1 MYSSLINFA
10 SDLTIPDTSGVFVK
24 ICGITHVEDAAHALS
39 CGADAL
45 GFVAYQKSRRYIAPH
60 IVQKIV
66 AELHSEFSVAR
77 FVGVFVNEEPE
88 VIIRYILAG
97 VNIVQLHGEETQEA
111 IASVVQRVN
120 VMRGRGTPPP
130 LTFWKAI
137 RPRSISELERYT
149 GYPADDFLI
158 DSFVRGEYG
167 GCGIT
172 GDWSMAKS
180 AVRLL
185 RKPVILAGGLNPGNV
200 AEAIQFVRP
209 FGVDVSSGVENDS
222 GRKDHALVE
231 RFIAAARGSEAK

>member
-10 SDLTIPDTSGVFVK
+10 SVLTIPGTSGVFVK

-45 GFVAYQKSRRYIAPH
+45 GFVGYQKSRRYVDPH
-60 IVQKIV
+60 IVQKII
-66 AELHSEFSVAR
+66 AELHTKFAVPR

-88 VIIRYILAG
+88 VIVRYVAAG
-97 VNIVQLHGEETQEA
+97 VNIVQFHGEETQEA
-111 IASVVQRVN
+111 IESVVQRVN
-120 VMRGRGTPPP
+120 VMRGRTTPP

-137 RPRSISELERYT
+137 RPRSSSELERYT
-149 GYPADDFLI
+149 GYPADEFLI

-172 GDWSMAKS
+172 GDWSMAKR
-180 AVRLL
+180 AVSLL

-231 RFIAAARGSEAK
+231 RFIAAVRGSGGK